1 MQISSRPSEEVHY
14 PVILKDM
21 SEKNYS
27 TLAAYSLELEIK
39 DAFALGNVQWN
50 PEKVQLE
57 QNYPNPFN
65 PVTLIR
71 FEIPE
76 KSRVNLKIYNGLGKL
91 VAVLKDDVMPA
102 GSYEVAWDASLMPG
116 GNYHYKLQVN
126 HKIFTKTMTLVN

>member
-1 MQISSRPSEEVHY
+1 M
-14 PVILKDM
+14 L
-21 SEKNYS
+21 EKNYFR
-27 TLAAYSLELEIK
+27 LAAYSLEHEMK
-39 DAFALGNVQWN
+39 DTFTFENVQWN
-50 PEKVQLE
+50 PGKVKLE

-65 PVTLIR
+65 PVTVIR

-76 KSRVNLKIYNGLGKL
+76 ESRVNLKIYNGLGKL

-126 HKIFTKTMTLVN
+126 RRIFTKTMTLIN